1 MKVIVL
7 GAGVIGVTSAYELAR
22 DGHDVTVIDQRE
34 GVALETSFANGGQL
48 SSDHGE
54 PLPGPGVIAKA
65 LKWLGKKDAPLLYR
79 LRLDP
84 ALWSWTLKFLS
95 NCPEPLFWKNA
106 ERILRLAL
114 YARERMHDTLA
125 REEIAFDHL
134 NNGILNLY
142 QDDREFDQ
150 SSENARAMK
159 ELGSERQTIDRKGCI
174 KIEPALAHSA
184 LLIAGGTFTPRDESG
199 DCYEFTKTLAEQCV
213 KRGVDFKFN
222 TTVKGFQRDGWRI
235 ASVETDQGSIT
246 GDVFVVALGSH
257 SPLLLKTADLSV
269 PVYPAKGYS
278 VTVPILDD
286 TMAPKVSI
294 TSQSHKLVFSRLGNK
309 LRVAGMLEL
318 NGYDTELNDA
328 RARLVLK
335 NALQLFPHA
344 AEAEHATFW
353 TGLRPMTPD
362 SVPIIGRGK
371 QENLILNIGHG
382 MLGWTMAMG
391 SARIVAD
398 LAASHAPEIDLEG
411 LGWERFS

>member
-7 GAGVIGVTSAYELAR
+7 GAGVIGVTSAYELAC

-34 GVALETSFANGGQL
+34 GVALDTSFANGGQL
-48 SSDHGE
+48 SSHHGE

-95 NCPEPLFWKNA
+95 NCPEPKFWNNA
-106 ERILRLAL
+106 ERILRLTL
-114 YARERMHDTLA
+114 YSRERMNTIVAH
-125 REEIAFDHL
+125 EKIAFDRL
-134 NNGILNLY
+134 TNGILNLY
-142 QDDREFDQ
+142 QDEREFDQ
-150 SSENARAMK
+150 SLENTRAMK

-174 KIEPALAHSA
+174 KLEPALAHSA
-184 LLIAGGTFTPRDESG
+184 LLIAGGSYTPHDASG
-199 DCYEFTKTLAEQCV
+199 DCYEFTKALAERCI

-222 TTVKGFQRDGWRI
+222 TTVKGLQRDDWRI
-235 ASVETDQGSIT
+235 AAVETDQGPIT
-246 GDVFVVALGSH
+246 ADVFVMALGSY
-257 SPLLLKTADLSV
+257 SPLILKTADLSL

-286 TMAPKVSI
+286 AMAPRVSI
-294 TSQSHKLVFSRLGNK
+294 TSQAHKLVFSRLGSK

-318 NGYDTELNDA
+318 NGYDTDLNEE
-328 RARLVLK
+328 RARLVLR
-335 NALQLFPHA
+335 NALQLFPRA
-344 AEAEHATFW
+344 AESKHATYW

-398 LAASHAPEIDLEG
+398 LAASHAPEVHLEG